1 MACVCVCCA
10 DGCITSH
17 CGTNGTH
24 VICIG
29 GEPRH
34 GKPPRYRRHLG
45 CILLKISAISLS
57 TGWLGGTSYTHSK
70 RATQPI
76 LTPKS
81 AWVLFLGW
89 VLCNVVIVLSESGN
103 ADECGVTL
111 QRHST
116 ATD

>member
-1 MACVCVCCA
+1 MLQYYNDFVLAFDTMEKKWSRVGVLPCQPNNRHLQLSILVMACVCVCCA

-45 CILLKISAISLS
+45 CILAI
-57 TGWLGGTSYTHSK
+57 
-70 RATQPI
+70 
-76 LTPKS
+76 
-81 AWVLFLGW
+81 WVAFF
-89 VLCNVVIVLSESGN
+89 
-103 ADECGVTL
+103 
-111 QRHST
+111 
-116 ATD
+116 